1 MYKKIFIVFL
11 IVLIIGISLT
21 GILSMEVSKSVY
33 LSNIETRLKDDAHLV
48 AEYVYGENLVSENIS
63 VDNIELI
70 AKNTN
75 NRITII
81 NLDGNVLYDSHKNI
95 DDMDNH
101 KTRIEVQK
109 AIMGE
114 EESIIRYSDT
124 LEEDMMYFAIPIIK
138 SNNIIGATRLSIPLH
153 ELNLIYSELIKNIII
168 ASIIGIIISSIIAY
182 IYIYYVTKPIKEL
195 TLQVKELSKGNFEST
210 IKNNSKDELGE
221 LAQSFNEMA
230 IKLKFSIEE
239 LKIQNT
245 KFETVLD
252 SMKDGIIAVDL
263 NKNIM
268 LMNPSAK
275 ELFHI
280 KEEEIVVG
288 KNILTFIRNV
298 KLYNE
303 LENISNN
310 NMENSIEI
318 QIDYPKKRI
327 LKIYSNPIRYLAKY
341 ERISGVVIV
350 IRDLTELRK
359 LENIRKDF
367 VANVS
372 HELKTPVTSIKGFVE
387 TLRSGGVENE
397 NTRNKFLEIIY
408 FESERLIRLVEDIL
422 MLSNLENSKSP
433 HNVKKIIVEETL
445 QEIVQ
450 IVQQLADKKNINI
463 STKIIT
469 DLPPISFNIDQFKQM
484 LINIID
490 NAIKYTPEDGAID
503 IIAKRQENN
512 IVIEIRDNGIGIPKE
527 DLPRLFE
534 RFYRVDKA
542 RSRTAGGTGLGL
554 AIVKHILQSMN
565 GQIRLE
571 SELGKGTSFILYIP
585 FK

>member
-95 DDMDNH
+95 DAMDNH
-101 KTRIEVQK
+101 RTRIEVKK
-109 AIMGE
+109 ALMGE
-114 EESIIRYSDT
+114 EDSIIRYSDT
-124 LEEDMMYFAIPIIK
+124 LEEDMMYYAIPIIK
-138 SNNIIGATRLSIPLH
+138 NEKIIGATRLSIPLH
-153 ELNLIYSELIKNIII
+153 ELNLIYSKLIKNIII

-195 TLQVKELSKGNFEST
+195 TLQAKELAKGNFENT

-230 IKLKFSIEE
+230 IKLKVSIEE

-327 LKIYSNPIRYLAKY
+327 LKIYSNPIRYLAKD

-372 HELKTPVTSIKGFVE
+372 HELKSPVTSIKGFVE
-387 TLRSGGVENE
+387 TLRSGGVEDE
-397 NTRNKFLEIIY
+397 NTRDKFLEIIY
-408 FESERLIRLVEDIL
+408 YESERLIRLVEDIL

-433 HNVKKIIVEETL
+433 HNVKKIIIKETL

-450 IVQQLADKKNINI
+450 MVQQLADKKNINI
-463 STKIIT
+463 STKIST

-527 DLPRLFE
+527 DIPRLFE
-534 RFYRVDKA
+534 RFYRVDKG
-542 RSRTAGGTGLGL
+542 RSRTDGGTGLGL

-565 GQIRLE
+565 GKIRLE

-585 FK
+585 IK